1 MKTLEELVKSFSS
14 SPFLFVGSGISRR
27 YSGSPSWEELLQY
40 FASRVNADVFS
51 YRNFETQAKEKIR
64 QSNGSYSKEFLF
76 PMIAELI
83 ASEFN
88 SKWLGDPAF
97 RKIDKDSENLILK
110 GEASPFYV
118 ELAQYLSSFSEVN
131 QEYLDEIQLFKEA
144 ARNSISGII
153 TTNFDTLMEE
163 FTGFLP
169 IIGQE
174 QLLFSTTLNIAEVYK
189 IHGSVTEPNSLVICK
204 EDYDK
209 FNKKSAYLAAKLLTI
224 FLEYPIIFVGYS
236 LTDANI
242 RNILNSIIGCLSEKN
257 LKKLEDRF
265 IFIEYNKEILESY
278 IISPTDILIG
288 EHALRM
294 TKIEMKDF
302 SILFQTIGIRKNTI
316 PAKILRHLKEEFYRY
331 TITNEP
337 SATLQVLDIEDRR
350 LDDKDLVVAIGKNS
364 TFGLIGLRARSAQ
377 ELYRDILFGELN
389 YSSDDILHLLWTQLK
404 RDNPK
409 LPVFKYIALSTKD
422 LPEPVK
428 EFIPE
433 NFDDLLSNTITRK
446 REKTIFTHSL
456 IAIWEDDTL
465 PLQKKLI
472 LSSYLTETEMD
483 ISYLEPLLMKLINE
497 DPGILTD
504 PTNGK
509 SSNTRLLIRI
519 LDYLKYKKRAMDK
532 VHDLTNTAP

>member
-88 SKWLGDPAF
+88 SKWLGNPAF

-224 FLEYPIIFVGYS
+224 FLEYPIIFIGYS

-242 RNILNSIIGCLSEKN
+242 RNILNSIIGCLTEKN

-265 IFIEYNKEILESY
+265 IFIEYNREIVEPY

-288 EHALRM
+288 DHALRM
-294 TKIEMKDF
+294 TKIEMKNF
-302 SILFQTIGIRKNTI
+302 SILFQAIGIRKNTI

-337 SATLQVLDIEDRR
+337 SATLQVLDIDDRR
-350 LDDKDLVVAIGKNS
+350 LDDKDLVVAIGKNA
-364 TFGLIGLRARSAQ
+364 TFGLIGLRARSAP
-377 ELYRDILFGELN
+377 ELYRDILFDELN
-389 YSSDDILHLLWTQLK
+389 FSADEILHLLWPQLK

-409 LPVFKYIALSTKD
+409 LPVFKYIALSTKA
-422 LPEPVK
+422 LPKAVK
-428 EFIPE
+428 EFMPE
-433 NFDDLLSNTITRK
+433 KFDDLLSKTITRK
-446 REKTIFTHSL
+446 REKPTLYHSL
-456 IAIWEDDTL
+456 KAIWEDETVS
-465 PLQKKLI
+465 LQKKLS
-472 LSSYLTETEMD
+472 LSAYLAETEID
-483 ISYLEPLLMKLINE
+483 IAYLETLLTKLITEN
-497 DPGILTD
+497 PGILTD
-504 PTNGK
+504 ATQGK
-509 SSNTRLLIRI
+509 SSNIRLLIRI

-532 VHDLTNTAP
+532 VLDLTNTAP